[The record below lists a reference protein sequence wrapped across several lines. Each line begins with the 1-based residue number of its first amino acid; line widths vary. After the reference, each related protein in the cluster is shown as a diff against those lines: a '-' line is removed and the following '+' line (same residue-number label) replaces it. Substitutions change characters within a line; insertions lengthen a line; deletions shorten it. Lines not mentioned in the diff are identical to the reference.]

1 MKIQDIRV
9 KMISTEKLE
18 QFLAVELQENQKL
31 SADSFAV
38 FEDKFGIDTD
48 CCFWELNK
56 GHFNGKIQTVI
67 DVECRIKNYKPDG
80 SYSIRM
86 DKADFV
92 KTISLEDFISVSEE
106 VNLVDFI
113 RFNYNPRISSNQN
126 LLMKYIRQS
135 YAVPTA

>member
-1 MKIQDIRV
+1 
-9 KMISTEKLE
+9 MISTEKLE
-18 QFLAVELQENQKL
+18 QFLAVELGENQKL
-31 SADSFAV
+31 STDSFAV

-86 DKADFV
+86 DRADFV
-92 KTISLEDFISVSEE
+92 KTISLEDFLSVSEE

-113 RFNYNPRISSNQN
+113 RFNYNPRISGNQN
-126 LLMKYIRQS
+126 LLMKHIRAS
-135 YAVPTA
+135 YAVAQ

>member
-1 MKIQDIRV
+1 MKIQSIKV
-9 KMISTEKLE
+9 KMIKTEKLE
-18 QFLAVELQENQKL
+18 QFLAVELEENQKL

-67 DVECRIKNYKPDG
+67 DVECRIKKYKPDG

-86 DKADFV
+86 DRADFV
-92 KTISLEDFISVSEE
+92 KTISLDDFLSISEE

-113 RFNYNPRISSNQN
+113 RFNYNPRITGNQD
-126 LLMKYIRQS
+126 LFMKYIRKTYTS
-135 YAVPTA
+135 